1 MKNMNSIFKL
11 LVFINLIFFFAS
23 CKVQRSVD
31 SKIMSINGAGVIQKP
46 VIVDLIVNEKK
57 ATGQAVN
64 KAGDD
69 IGITKNEAVADL
81 LKNAGGDVLV
91 EPTFSYEKTNGK
103 TAVTVT
109 GWPASYINFR
119 SIKQDDIPFLEVTAK
134 QDAKIYKPA
143 EMKKK
148 GGSAI
153 AVILI
158 LGLLGGLAAVFSG
171 GGN

>member
-1 MKNMNSIFKL
+1 MKNMKTIFKVL
-11 LVFINLIFFFAS
+11 LFINLIFFFAS
-23 CKVQRSVD
+23 CKVQRSID
-31 SKIMSINGAGVIQKP
+31 SKIMSINGPGVIQKP
-46 VIVDLIVNEKK
+46 VIVDLIVNDKK
-57 ATGQAVN
+57 ATGQAVRQS
-64 KAGDD
+64 GDD

-103 TAVTVT
+103 TTVTVT

-148 GGSAI
+148 GFSAV
-153 AVILI
+153 AVILT
-158 LGLLGGLAAVFSG
+158 LGLIAGLTAVFSG

>member
-1 MKNMNSIFKL
+1 MKNIKTIFKAL
-11 LVFINLIFFFAS
+11 LFVNLIFFFAS
-23 CKVQRSVD
+23 CKVQKAVD

-46 VIVDLIVNEKK
+46 VIVDLIVNDKK
-57 ATGQAVN
+57 ATGQAVR
-64 KAGDD
+64 KSGDD

-91 EPTFSYEKTNGK
+91 EPTFSYEKANGK
-103 TAVTVT
+103 TIVTVT

-134 QDAKIYKPA
+134 QDAKIYQPA

-148 GGSAI
+148 GVSPV
-153 AVILI
+153 AVVLI